1 MVVVVVMQIYMTV
14 AWWLFNGGHRW
25 MLWLFCTFSLLL
37 FVKPDFVTIIDLS
50 VLRFLW
56 RWNAVFWNDK
66 GNPRND
72 SNITLVHWNKI
83 FTTIF
88 MRANSLCIN
97 YKQIW
102 SMYITLYTQT
112 TTTHTHTH
120 RTGYTRMHITR
131 RMIKKSNLL
140 YEFAFVCG
148 SCETLAY
155 EPMKALM
162 CLHLFSCVRFGSVLM
177 VVSSFFFVLVF
188 FYFLV
193 NENTFYE

>member
-1 MVVVVVMQIYMTV
+1 MI
-14 AWWLFNGGHRW
+14 
-25 MLWLFCTFSLLL
+25 
-37 FVKPDFVTIIDLS
+37 
-50 VLRFLW
+50 
-56 RWNAVFWNDK
+56 
-66 GNPRND
+66 
-72 SNITLVHWNKI
+72 SNIILVHWNKI

-102 SMYITLYTQT
+102 SMYITLYTQ

-177 VVSSFFFVLVF
+177 VVSSFFFCSRLLLLSGKWEYILWVTQTHWNISARLSLSILMRFVDN
-188 FYFLV
+188 FLCFG
-193 NENTFYE
+193 TFA

>member
-1 MVVVVVMQIYMTV
+1 MHKLQ
-14 AWWLFNGGHRW
+14 ANLKH
-25 MLWLFCTFSLLL
+25 
-37 FVKPDFVTIIDLS
+37 
-50 VLRFLW
+50 
-56 RWNAVFWNDK
+56 
-66 GNPRND
+66 
-72 SNITLVHWNKI
+72 VH
-83 FTTIF
+83 
-88 MRANSLCIN
+88 
-97 YKQIW
+97 
-102 SMYITLYTQT
+102 YIVYTNNN
-112 TTTHTHTH
+112 THTH